1 MSSRALHHAAR
12 WRVACVRHSSGTTKI
27 RTPPAQQ
34 QQQPL
39 RFSFSGAGFL
49 GVWHLGV
56 GDVLRQA
63 GVISHEHDHVQI
75 AGASA
80 GAIVGAILITG
91 TPIAQARTI
100 LDELVTRTRE
110 IGALGVLTPGFSLV
124 DSVREAMAMH
134 LPHDAH
140 QMASGRLHV
149 ALTSLGGGANFGCTY
164 HRSNFGS
171 RDELIDCVA
180 ASSDIPGVTSS
191 FRAAAALRASE
202 PTLTQRMLCRDD
214 IDGGIW
220 DLFPDPWNESTN
232 TGPSPPSPPAEAAA
246 DAAGVDPTRYSGSSG
261 SSTTTTPV
269 SPVIFVSPF
278 LGTGFA
284 ISPGHDERAPMIPA
298 WSPIAASKNG
308 RTIDLTPANMTR
320 WRHAFM
326 PPDLDTLQDYE
337 DEARRQAEA
346 WLVANGFVD
355 GTRE

>member
-1 MSSRALHHAAR
+1 MSRV
-12 WRVACVRHSSGTTKI
+12 WRACVRHRSTATKI
-27 RTPPAQQ
+27 RTSPAQQ
-34 QQQPL
+34 QQQLL

-56 GDVLRQA
+56 GDVLRRA
-63 GVISHEHDHVQI
+63 GVISHEHDNVQI

-91 TPIAQARTI
+91 TPISQARII

-110 IGALGVLTPGFSLV
+110 IGALGVLTPGYSLV

-149 ALTSLGGGANFGCTY
+149 ALTSLGGDNYGRTY
-164 HRSNFGS
+164 HRSSFGS
-171 RDELIDCVA
+171 RDELIDSVA

-191 FRAAAALRASE
+191 FRAAAALRSSE
-202 PTLTQRMLCRDD
+202 PTLTQRMLRRDD

-220 DLFPDPWNESTN
+220 DLFPDPWNESTHA
-232 TGPSPPSPPAEAAA
+232 PPPLSPPPAREAAHAAAA
-246 DAAGVDPTRYSGSSG
+246 DAAGVDATRSSSSG
-261 SSTTTTPV
+261 SNSSTTPPPP
-269 SPVIFVSPF
+269 PVIFVSPF

-326 PPDLDTLQDYE
+326 PPDLDTLQNYE

-346 WLVANGFVD
+346 WLVANGW
-355 GTRE
+355 GESESK